1 MSLKDAVRDVAAAM
15 TDYASGEDG
24 SGLEIKVRMLI
35 VSWAAQLQSAC
46 KAAGDAPAAQ
56 FPLPM
61 HPPAVQHAVMIE
73 KAREEFRKFKQGDS
87 VQQKI
92 TGIQTGGDRM
102 LELFGGDNDGVVWP
116 APEELIEGQS
126 RTRVGNDIYVFRNGR
141 LEFEKKAD

>member
-1 MSLKDAVRDVAAAM
+1 MSLKDAVLEVADQMEAHAAED
-15 TDYASGEDG
+15 TNPIGERTVARLW
-24 SGLEIKVRMLI
+24 S
-35 VSWAAQLQSAC
+35 AQLRIAC
-46 KAAGDAPAAQ
+46 KAAGDASAAQ